1 MENKQTLIGEVTADQ
16 INAWKE
22 QHGEVFAIKV
32 NGHVCY
38 LRKPT
43 RRELSFA
50 TTAGKN
56 DPLKFNET
64 LLRGCWLGGSEAI
77 RRDDDKFMGA
87 SGVLDKIVPYAEA
100 ELESFKG
107 YRGRSCGG
115 PRLDPETGYPAA
127 LLPPYRPR

>member
-87 SGVLDKIVPYAEA
+87 SGVLDKLVPYAEA
-100 ELESFKG
+100 ELGK
-107 YRGRSCGG
+107 
-115 PRLDPETGYPAA
+115 L
-127 LLPPYRPR
+127 

>member
-56 DPLKFNET
+56 DPLKF
-64 LLRGCWLGGSEAI
+64 
-77 RRDDDKFMGA
+77 MGA

-100 ELESFKG
+100 ELEK
-107 YRGRSCGG
+107 
-115 PRLDPETGYPAA
+115 L
-127 LLPPYRPR
+127 

>member
-38 LRKPT
+38 
-43 RRELSFA
+43 
-50 TTAGKN
+50 
-56 DPLKFNET
+56 
-64 LLRGCWLGGSEAI
+64 
-77 RRDDDKFMGA
+77 KFMVA

-100 ELESFKG
+100 ELEK
-107 YRGRSCGG
+107 
-115 PRLDPETGYPAA
+115 L
-127 LLPPYRPR
+127 

>member
-1 MENKQTLIGEVTADQ
+1 MEKITEKQEALVGQATVAEIDE
-16 INAWKE
+16 WKKR
-22 QHGEVFAIKV
+22 HGDIYAIKV
-32 NGHVCY
+32 DGHVCY

-87 SGVLDKIVPYAEA
+87 SGVLDKIIPDAEA
-100 ELESFKG
+100 ELEK
-107 YRGRSCGG
+107 
-115 PRLDPETGYPAA
+115 L
-127 LLPPYRPR
+127 